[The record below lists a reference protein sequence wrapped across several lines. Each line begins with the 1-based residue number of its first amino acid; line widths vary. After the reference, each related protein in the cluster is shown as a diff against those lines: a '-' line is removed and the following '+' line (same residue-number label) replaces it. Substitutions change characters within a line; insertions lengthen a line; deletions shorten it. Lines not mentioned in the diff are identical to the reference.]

1 MIAERIIGNLL
12 GPRINREL
20 YALVKAYT
28 EQSKFSGSV
37 LVARGGEVLLSKGY
51 GMANREHDVENT
63 PETVFRLGS
72 MTKPFTAIAIMQL
85 VEESRVSVEDTVSQH
100 FPDFPNGQTITIHHL
115 LSNTSGIPDYITMQ
129 EYEPIMTHRKS
140 VNDLIALFRDK
151 SLQYEPGTAF
161 NYSNSNWVLL
171 GAIIEQVRVESYADV
186 IRQHIFEPAGMLH
199 SGYAWE
205 QTFIKH
211 RASGYIDTG
220 AGLLNTEVV
229 DESTMHAAGA
239 LYSTVEDL
247 YRWDRALRNESLL
260 RQSTLQGMF
269 TPVQAIDGQG
279 YGYGWTI
286 ESLHQRR
293 NLSHSGGIPGFVSN
307 IARFVDEGVVIII
320 LSNLGSAAFP
330 EMTRDLAAIVF
341 NEPYQMP
348 LARQF
353 VSVDPAVFADYVGDY
368 NLVYFGRTTVLTF
381 TVEGDKLV
389 MKTPGLAASVLSPMS
404 ESKFYARSKGDVEM
418 TFLREAD
425 GRVNSITMVWSGYNL
440 TATRLN

>member
-1 MIAERIIGNLL
+1 MIAERLIGNLL
-12 GPRINREL
+12 GQRTNREL
-20 YALVKAYT
+20 DVLVKAYT
-28 EQSKFSGSV
+28 RQGKFSGAV
-37 LVARGGEVLLSKGY
+37 LVAHRDEVLLSKGY

-85 VEESRVSVEDTVSQH
+85 VEEDRISVEDTVSQY
-100 FPDFPNGQTITIHHL
+100 FPDFPNGQTMTIHHL

-129 EYEPIMTHRKS
+129 EYEPIMTHHKS
-140 VNDLIALFRDK
+140 VKELIALFRDK
-151 SLQYEPGTAF
+151 PLQYEPGADF
-161 NYSNSNWVLL
+161 NYSNSNWILL
-171 GAIIEQVRVESYADV
+171 GAIIEQVRGESYADV
-186 IRQHIFEPAGMLH
+186 IRQHIFEPASMSH

-205 QTFIKH
+205 QPFIKH

-220 AGLLNTEVV
+220 AGILNAEVV
-229 DESTMHAAGA
+229 HESTMHGAGA

-247 YRWDRALRNESLL
+247 YHWDRALYSEKLL
-260 RQSTLQGMF
+260 RQATLRQIF
-269 TPVQAIDGQG
+269 TPVQTINGQG
-279 YGYGWTI
+279 YGYGWSSET
-286 ESLHQRR
+286 LHQRHSI
-293 NLSHSGGIPGFVSN
+293 SHSGGIPGFVSN

-330 EMTRDLAAIVF
+330 EMTHDLAAIVF
-341 NEPYQMP
+341 DEPYQMP
-348 LARQF
+348 SARQF
-353 VSVDPAVFADYVGDY
+353 VTVDPSVFADYVGDY

-381 TVEGDKLV
+381 TVESDKLV
-389 MKTPGLAASVLSPMS
+389 MKTPGLPASVLSPIS

-418 TFLREAD
+418 TFLRESD